1 MTALQWKERSEWGLW
16 EKFPKAPFAPCGY
29 CVETQKCH
37 YWQWSQLPEYLP
49 DFRATE
55 LRDCS
60 YLCAHFLDEET
71 GTVRLS
77 FSNVK
82 QLVKA
87 ELGFAHRLRWVLIA
101 VFYFHSSLSPKPGT
115 KSWCSFSHNIIKEWE
130 REGLLYYPKVSP
142 SRAFVSMPKSLDSVA
157 RGVSFTK
164 RSTFLPGHTVMVFIK
179 LEMEVAS
186 WKWIPANQQVN
197 KKSVCWLWHLI
208 LIPRENWVS
217 IIEWA

>member
-1 MTALQWKERSEWGLW
+1 MLVVQLHLTLCNHGTGSPTGSSVHGIFHGKNTRVTVHSLLQEVFPTQGLNSDLLHC
-16 EKFPKAPFAPCGY
+16 KQILY
-29 CVETQKCH
+29 H
-37 YWQWSQLPEYLP
+37 
-49 DFRATE
+49 
-55 LRDCS
+55 
-60 YLCAHFLDEET
+60 
-71 GTVRLS
+71 LS
-77 FSNVK
+77 HQESPIN
-82 QLVKA
+82 
-87 ELGFAHRLRWVLIA
+87 
-101 VFYFHSSLSPKPGT
+101 PKPGT

-130 REGLLYYPKVSP
+130 WEGLLYYPKVSP

>member
-101 VFYFHSSLSPKPGT
+101 VFYFHSSLS
-115 KSWCSFSHNIIKEWE
+115 SSFYYWNNVTVFSFVINKHLVQKCIKKMC
-130 REGLLYYPKVSP
+130 LAHFLIKFSP
-142 SRAFVSMPKSLDSVA
+142 
-157 RGVSFTK
+157 T
-164 RSTFLPGHTVMVFIK
+164 
-179 LEMEVAS
+179 
-186 WKWIPANQQVN
+186 
-197 KKSVCWLWHLI
+197 
-208 LIPRENWVS
+208 S
-217 IIEWA
+217 IDR